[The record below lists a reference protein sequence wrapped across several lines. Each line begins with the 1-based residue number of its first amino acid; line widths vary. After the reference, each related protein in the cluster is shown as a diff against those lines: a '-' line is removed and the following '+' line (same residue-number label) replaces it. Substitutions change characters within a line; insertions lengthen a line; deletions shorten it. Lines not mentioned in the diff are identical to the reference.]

1 VSSNGTL
8 FQLNSEDYL
17 RIGANADRCIIMACK
32 PFKLT
37 EPIEDCDA
45 ATNQYVD
52 DNIRKQIGLILL
64 MSSPSSNKNR
74 HIVTVSSQFSS
85 KYSGHWCFGPINEW
99 ATANVLSNFWIK
111 IQCPFFIFISKLQVT
126 GKTNGNNLTF
136 WRLEGSNNDSVWDAL
151 FSSNQEIVGTTISD
165 IIQKPTVSY
174 KFYRIFCIKG
184 NGINPGLSY
193 IQFF

>member
-1 VSSNGTL
+1 MSLNGTL
-8 FQLNSEDYL
+8 FQLNGEDYL

-32 PFKLT
+32 PLKLT
-37 EPIEDCDA
+37 EPIKDCDA

-64 MSSPSSNKNR
+64 MSFPSSNKNR

-111 IQCPFFIFISKLQVT
+111 IQCPFPIFISKLQVT
-126 GKTNGNNLTF
+126 GRTNGNNLTF
-136 WRLEGSNNDSVWDAL
+136 WR
-151 FSSNQEIVGTTISD
+151 
-165 IIQKPTVSY
+165 
-174 KFYRIFCIKG
+174 
-184 NGINPGLSY
+184 
-193 IQFF
+193 